1 MDQRRHTLVVV
12 VVVLGVVTALVRDVN
27 CICSPWQHVQKS
39 GTSQCILSCDPSQAA
54 ATVTDPMDSDDKPA
68 HSDNGSAHTLA
79 PSDNGTATRSVRQP
93 PPNSTTYVFSVYP
106 IIQACRSEPIL
117 PSTLTLTTS
126 KRCKTQLSI
135 WHMNAANTFTV
146 VAVSSRILHAC
157 AEDTLASCSPSISI
171 TDLDF
176 TKIGNVP
183 VTFGAIIAS
192 QNYSTSNLSIG
203 ITVRRAQK
211 CKGIHYMQSSQ
222 NISFLNHGH
231 HWKAEHFG
239 KSVKMETTHEVPSFH
254 LVLSYGATQTN
265 STVISKT
272 TDQPST
278 FHTST
283 RHATFTPSRQE
294 EKQQKSYPV
303 TKLASQAAYPMPT
316 STAAANTPPPCSAQL
331 PCDATRTQAVPR
343 PGRQSSPLP
352 KSESPDTHQMPTST
366 SLHVRISSTLQ
377 PTLDDAGS
385 DLGTGDGSDL
395 QQNGGSDTTKVVY
408 VGALASKSLMI
419 ALIGLVIVFSL
430 ATGVCSTLLLL
441 NWFKSR
447 SGNDSTDSACK
458 STHSIRSKL
467 SPKPNRTTTF
477 AIPVQSGCNG
487 HENSAGDVQDTAT
500 SNAWQAEVGVM
511 ASDYSQPIVASDS
524 TLATALPPVSHSSAL
539 TKPQTAAETPKAH
552 AVLTATDS
560 QDESDYKVPF
570 ETIISSRN
578 SSSKR
583 RKCSL
588 PGEPSSTAPPQAALL
603 HDLYAHIDDVLN
615 IDAGTEEQHQS
626 LDFSLSVQSSQHNI
640 TSPGSSSR
648 DEHSSRSS
656 EHSSGCNSSNVCESQ
671 KDGSANIAAAVVPIY
686 SSPVLKVRSG

>member
-117 PSTLTLTTS
+117 PSTLTLTT
-126 KRCKTQLSI
+126 
-135 WHMNAANTFTV
+135 N
-146 VAVSSRILHAC
+146 
-157 AEDTLASCSPSISI
+157 
-171 TDLDF
+171 
-176 TKIGNVP
+176 
-183 VTFGAIIAS
+183 
-192 QNYSTSNLSIG
+192 
-203 ITVRRAQK
+203 
-211 CKGIHYMQSSQ
+211 
-222 NISFLNHGH
+222 
-231 HWKAEHFG
+231 
-239 KSVKMETTHEVPSFH
+239 
-254 LVLSYGATQTN
+254 GATQTN